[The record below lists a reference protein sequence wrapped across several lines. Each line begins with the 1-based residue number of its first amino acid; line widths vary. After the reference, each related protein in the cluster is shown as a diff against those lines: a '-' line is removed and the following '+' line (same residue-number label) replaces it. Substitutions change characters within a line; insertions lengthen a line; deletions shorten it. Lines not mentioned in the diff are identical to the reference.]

1 MDNHQAGALI
11 AIATRQ
17 AEALE
22 AIGRKLDVLIGI
34 ATKQK

>member
-1 MDNHQAGALI
+1 MESHQAGALI

-22 AIGRKLDVLIGI
+22 AIGRKLDLLIGI
-34 ATKQK
+34 ATKEK